1 MMRLPPSSKAAAV
14 IQRHGHGNGAYSAG
28 SEFKN
33 WSGARDLNPGPHGP
47 EPLERSVRSESPEA
61 I

>member
-1 MMRLPPSSKAAAV
+1 MILPKTIIALAAMDDANP
-14 IQRHGHGNGAYSAG
+14 QHLGHTAPMCLYVGVARP
-28 SEFKN
+28 EF

-47 EPLERSVRSESPEA
+47 E